1 MVGGFLHLACK
12 AFARLDGRCP
22 PFSYVA
28 AHARRTRDAPADTAQ
43 CTMLNRI
50 IYISECQCDGAE
62 VARILKQSR
71 ESNAR
76 RDITGALYLADGTFL
91 QYVEG
96 MEDEITALYRRI
108 ERDPRHAHCRLLDH
122 RAISGRV
129 FKGWSMAWL
138 GQVSEAHMIL
148 RTILAQTDVDAGIDG
163 PAAGAFFYAMA
174 QAPKI

>member
-1 MVGGFLHLACK
+1 MVGWRDLACK
-12 AFARLDGRCP
+12 AFARCKRWCP
-22 PFSYVA
+22 PFSYVPA
-28 AHARRTRDAPADTAQ
+28 QARRTSDAPPGTAQ
-43 CTMLNRI
+43 CTMLSRI
-50 IYISECQCDGAE
+50 IYISECQCEGAE
-62 VARILKQSR
+62 VARILRQSR

-76 RDITGALYLADGTFL
+76 RNITGALYLADGTFL

-96 MEDEITALYRRI
+96 MESEITALYERI

-129 FKGWSMAWL
+129 FKDWSMAWL

-174 QAPKI
+174 QAPKL